1 MFKKVRNGISSA
13 ISANE
18 DAIVTSDCSAFLRE
32 LVSPKGTQ
40 EEHLRSSSHQ
50 AAAII

>member
-18 DAIVTSDCSAFLRE
+18 DAIVTSDCSLPTRAGE
-32 LVSPKGTQ
+32 P
-40 EEHLRSSSHQ
+40 
-50 AAAII
+50 